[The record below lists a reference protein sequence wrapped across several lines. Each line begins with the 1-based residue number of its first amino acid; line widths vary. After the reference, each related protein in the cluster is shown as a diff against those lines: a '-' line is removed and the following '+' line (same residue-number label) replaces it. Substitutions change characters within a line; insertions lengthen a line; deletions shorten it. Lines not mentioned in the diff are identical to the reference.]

1 MSSPQTLTPDQ
12 QAAVDAQDGAFLLN
26 APPGAG
32 KTEVLVRR
40 VMRLLR
46 ESPGEN
52 FRVLALTYTTRA
64 AEAISRR
71 IGADIA
77 DEAWRLT
84 AETIHAFARQMLN
97 SYGEPIGVRPGF
109 SIISGRPQRLA
120 ALAQA
125 LDDRGLTPSAIV
137 ESDAVAMLTTLDTL
151 RSLSASDELAARVD
165 LAPLTN
171 AEVLSAY
178 SQVLDTWHSLDF
190 PGLLWRLLSLLE
202 TDPFTQRHL
211 GRLHRYVLLD
221 EAQDCTPTQMAIVDR
236 LVAGTGNI
244 FVVASE
250 QQSIYAFGG
259 ADPDRVL
266 GGFRERYDPTVLTL
280 TSNFRSA
287 ERIVARANAL
297 AEHLPDRH
305 RVSMIAT
312 GTATGR
318 VDTLSL
324 ATEDDEAN
332 AVVEWIEGLLT
343 NGLDPETLEPN
354 EDPAMTD
361 RDIAVLARTRWGL
374 EGVAARLAEA
384 GYQVALRLSEDG
396 AVTSRSGMAVHA
408 TLQALANVANPTA
421 RQELQS
427 LAGEAAGE
435 YAVGKSSPGEN
446 LAIVVLD
453 DGVGQVVDDYVRGTV
468 PLGDLVAALLALQGT
483 EDESDVAWVV
493 ERDELARCWAAF
505 TARTL
510 PEDRTLTGFLAQLTR
525 LREATLAQPGIRL
538 LTLHAAKGA
547 EFKAVAVMGLNEGT
561 IPYYLAVQDG
571 PKAVN
576 DERQA
581 LYVAI
586 TRPSRALL
594 VTRSRTVLTKYG
606 TTKNPAPSRFLAEM
620 STSNE
625 T

>member
-1 MSSPQTLTPDQ
+1 
-12 QAAVDAQDGAFLLN
+12 
-26 APPGAG
+26 
-32 KTEVLVRR
+32 
-40 VMRLLR
+40 
-46 ESPGEN
+46 
-52 FRVLALTYTTRA
+52 
-64 AEAISRR
+64 
-71 IGADIA
+71 
-77 DEAWRLT
+77 
-84 AETIHAFARQMLN
+84 
-97 SYGEPIGVRPGF
+97 
-109 SIISGRPQRLA
+109 
-120 ALAQA
+120 
-125 LDDRGLTPSAIV
+125 
-137 ESDAVAMLTTLDTL
+137 
-151 RSLSASDELAARVD
+151 
-165 LAPLTN
+165 
-171 AEVLSAY
+171 
-178 SQVLDTWHSLDF
+178 
-190 PGLLWRLLSLLE
+190 
-202 TDPFTQRHL
+202 
-211 GRLHRYVLLD
+211 
-221 EAQDCTPTQMAIVDR
+221 
-236 LVAGTGNI
+236 
-244 FVVASE
+244 
-250 QQSIYAFGG
+250 
-259 ADPDRVL
+259 
-266 GGFRERYDPTVLTL
+266 
-280 TSNFRSA
+280 
-287 ERIVARANAL
+287 
-297 AEHLPDRH
+297 
-305 RVSMIAT
+305 
-312 GTATGR
+312 
-318 VDTLSL
+318 
-324 ATEDDEAN
+324 
-332 AVVEWIEGLLT
+332 
-343 NGLDPETLEPN
+343 
-354 EDPAMTD
+354 MTD